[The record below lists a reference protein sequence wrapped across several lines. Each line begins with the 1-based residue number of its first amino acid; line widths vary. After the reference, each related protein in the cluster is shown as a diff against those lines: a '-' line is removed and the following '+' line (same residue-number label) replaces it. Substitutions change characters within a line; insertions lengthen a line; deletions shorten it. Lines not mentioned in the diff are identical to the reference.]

1 MKNKILNI
9 TIGFSS
15 DKEDYNWREVL
26 ENTNGFKLIS
36 EKRIENKSNPN
47 FPKWN
52 FIVNY
57 DCVEK

>member
-1 MKNKILNI
+1 MKTLNV

-15 DKEDYNWREVL
+15 DDKNYNWRETL
-26 ENTNGFKLIS
+26 EKTNGFRLIS
-36 EKRIENKSNPN
+36 EKVIENISNPN

-57 DCVEK
+57 NCEEK

>member
-1 MKNKILNI
+1 MKTLNV

-15 DKEDYNWREVL
+15 DEENYNWREVL
-26 ENTNGFKLIS
+26 ENTNGFRLIS
-36 EKRIENKSNPN
+36 EKVIENISNPN

-57 DCVEK
+57 YCVEK